1 MSIKKQNATVSQH
14 EQSTFVIQLQLH
26 QNATWQGNLQ
36 WVEKKQSCKFHS
48 TLEMMLLMNEA
59 LSKPDATPSLPWE
72 PNEDAPK

>member
-36 WVEKKQSCKFHS
+36 WVEKNKAVNFTAH
-48 TLEMMLLMNEA
+48 
-59 LSKPDATPSLPWE
+59 
-72 PNEDAPK
+72 